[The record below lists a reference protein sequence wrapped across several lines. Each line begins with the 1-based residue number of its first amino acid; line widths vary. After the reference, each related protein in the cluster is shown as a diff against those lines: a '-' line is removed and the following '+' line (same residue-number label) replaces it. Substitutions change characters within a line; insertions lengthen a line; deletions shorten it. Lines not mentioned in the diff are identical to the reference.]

1 MNILN
6 YFFNKIKIETQIKVY
21 KIITHGTTT
30 ISTKIKMSASL
41 FIGYARTT
49 CTKEQVKHVFNS
61 VFDEDIVSNVDERIK
76 KDTNGYDYKMFFIH
90 FSHTNDELEL
100 MMARTVKEGF
110 VPIIYATEYDKKLG
124 ERVERYWK
132 VLPFAP
138 KPVKP
143 TGIRIMTEEEA
154 ARLARPNRIDLLLK
168 AAAQLDEEK
177 RPIQPTRIDILLKA
191 AAELEEGE
199 VSP

>member
-1 MNILN
+1 LN
-6 YFFNKIKIETQIKVY
+6 YGFNIITIFFIKIKIETTITIY
-21 KIITHGTTT
+21 NIITHSTT
-30 ISTKIKMSASL
+30 ITIITTIKMASTSSL

-61 VFDEDIVSNVDERIK
+61 AFQENIVSNVDERIK
-76 KDTNGYDYKMFFIH
+76 KDTNGYDYKMFFVH
-90 FSHTNDELEL
+90 FSHTNDELDL

-138 KPVKP
+138 KP
-143 TGIRIMTEEEA
+143 TGIRIMSEEEA
-154 ARLARPNRIDLLLK
+154 ARLARPKRIESLELPSK
-168 AAAQLDEEK
+168 
-177 RPIQPTRIDILLKA
+177 

>member
-1 MNILN
+1 MN
-6 YFFNKIKIETQIKVY
+6 
-21 KIITHGTTT
+21 
-30 ISTKIKMSASL
+30 SASL

-49 CTKEQVKHVFNS
+49 CSKEQVKEVFKS
-61 VFDEDIVSNVDERIK
+61 VLQEDIVSSVDERIK
-76 KDTNGYDYKMFFIH
+76 TDKDGFDYKMFFVH
-90 FSHTNDELEL
+90 FSRINDELEL
-100 MMARTVKEGF
+100 IMARTIKEGF
-110 VPIIYATEYDKKLG
+110 VPIIYNTEYDKKLG
-124 ERVERYWK
+124 ERVDRYWK

-154 ARLARPNRIDLLLK
+154 ARLARPKRIESLEL
-168 AAAQLDEEK
+168 
-177 RPIQPTRIDILLKA
+177 PTITTSK

>member
-1 MNILN
+1 MA
-6 YFFNKIKIETQIKVY
+6 
-21 KIITHGTTT
+21 
-30 ISTKIKMSASL
+30 SSL

-49 CTKEQVKHVFNS
+49 CSKEQVKEVFNN
-61 VFDEDIVSNVDERIK
+61 VFEEDIVSSVDERIK
-76 KDTNGYDYKMFFIH
+76 KDTNGYDYKMFFVH
-90 FSHTNDELEL
+90 FSHINDELEL

-110 VPIIYATEYDKKLG
+110 VPIIYTTEYDKKLG

-143 TGIRIMTEEEA
+143 TGIRIMSEEES
-154 ARLARPNRIDLLLK
+154 ARLARPKRIESLEL
-168 AAAQLDEEK
+168 
-177 RPIQPTRIDILLKA
+177 PTK

>member
-1 MNILN
+1 MN
-6 YFFNKIKIETQIKVY
+6 
-21 KIITHGTTT
+21 
-30 ISTKIKMSASL
+30 SASL

-49 CTKEQVKHVFNS
+49 CSKEQVKEVFKS
-61 VFDEDIVSNVDERIK
+61 VLQEDIVSNVDERIK
-76 KDTNGYDYKMFFIH
+76 TDKDGFDYKMFFVH
-90 FSHTNDELEL
+90 FSRMNDELEL
-100 MMARTVKEGF
+100 IMARTIKEGF
-110 VPIIYATEYDKKLG
+110 VPIIYNTEYDKKLG
-124 ERVERYWK
+124 ERVDRYWK

-154 ARLARPNRIDLLLK
+154 ARLARPKRIESLEL
-168 AAAQLDEEK
+168 
-177 RPIQPTRIDILLKA
+177 PTK

>member
-1 MNILN
+1 MN
-6 YFFNKIKIETQIKVY
+6 
-21 KIITHGTTT
+21 
-30 ISTKIKMSASL
+30 SASL

-49 CTKEQVKHVFNS
+49 CSKEQVKEVFNS
-61 VFDEDIVSNVDERIK
+61 VLQEEIVSKVDERIK
-76 KDTNGYDYKMFFIH
+76 ADKDGFDYKMFFVH
-90 FSHTNDELEL
+90 FSHMNDDLEL
-100 MMARTVKEGF
+100 IMARTIKEGF
-110 VPIIYATEYDKKLG
+110 VPIIYNTEYDKKLG
-124 ERVERYWK
+124 ERVDRYWK

-154 ARLARPNRIDLLLK
+154 ARLARPKRIESLVLEL
-168 AAAQLDEEK
+168 
-177 RPIQPTRIDILLKA
+177 PTK

>member
-1 MNILN
+1 MN
-6 YFFNKIKIETQIKVY
+6 
-21 KIITHGTTT
+21 
-30 ISTKIKMSASL
+30 SASL

-49 CTKEQVKHVFNS
+49 CSKEQVKEVFNS
-61 VFDEDIVSNVDERIK
+61 VLQEDIVSKVDERIK
-76 KDTNGYDYKMFFIH
+76 TDTNGFDYKMFFVH

-100 MMARTVKEGF
+100 IMARTIKEGF

-124 ERVERYWK
+124 ERVDRYWK

-154 ARLARPNRIDLLLK
+154 ARLARPKRIESLVLEL
-168 AAAQLDEEK
+168 
-177 RPIQPTRIDILLKA
+177 PTK

>member
-1 MNILN
+1 MN
-6 YFFNKIKIETQIKVY
+6 
-21 KIITHGTTT
+21 
-30 ISTKIKMSASL
+30 SASL

-49 CTKEQVKHVFNS
+49 CSKEQVKEVFNS
-61 VFDEDIVSNVDERIK
+61 VLQEEIVSNVDERTK
-76 KDTNGYDYKMFFIH
+76 TDKDGFDYKMFFVH
-90 FSHTNDELEL
+90 FSRTNDELEL
-100 MMARTVKEGF
+100 IKARTIKEGF
-110 VPIIYATEYDKKLG
+110 VPIIYNTEYDKKLG
-124 ERVERYWK
+124 ERVDRYWK

-154 ARLARPNRIDLLLK
+154 ARLARPKRIESLEL
-168 AAAQLDEEK
+168 
-177 RPIQPTRIDILLKA
+177 PTK

>member
-1 MNILN
+1 MN
-6 YFFNKIKIETQIKVY
+6 
-21 KIITHGTTT
+21 
-30 ISTKIKMSASL
+30 SASL

-49 CTKEQVKHVFNS
+49 CSKEQVKHVFNS

-76 KDTNGYDYKMFFIH
+76 TDTNGFDYKMFFVH
-90 FSHTNDELEL
+90 FSHTNDELDL

-154 ARLARPNRIDLLLK
+154 ARLARPKRIESLELPK
-168 AAAQLDEEK
+168 AAV
-177 RPIQPTRIDILLKA
+177 
-191 AAELEEGE
+191 ELEEGE

>member
-1 MNILN
+1 MNIIT
-6 YFFNKIKIETQIKVY
+6 YFFIKIKIETKITRY
-21 KIITHGTTT
+21 KTITPGPPAIITT
-30 ISTKIKMSASL
+30 IKMNSASL
-41 FIGYARTT
+41 FIGYARAT
-49 CTKEQVKHVFNS
+49 CSKEQVKHVFNS

-76 KDTNGYDYKMFFIH
+76 TDTNGFDYKMFFVH
-90 FSHTNDELEL
+90 FSHTNDELDL

-124 ERVERYWK
+124 ERVDRYWK

-154 ARLARPNRIDLLLK
+154 ARLARPKRIESLVLEL
-168 AAAQLDEEK
+168 
-177 RPIQPTRIDILLKA
+177 PTK

>member
-1 MNILN
+1 
-6 YFFNKIKIETQIKVY
+6 
-21 KIITHGTTT
+21 
-30 ISTKIKMSASL
+30 MSSSL

-49 CTKEQVKHVFNS
+49 CTTAQVKDVFNN
-61 VFDEDIVSNVDERIK
+61 VLDDDIVTRVDERIK
-76 KDTNGYDYKMFFIH
+76 KDTNGYDYKMFFVH
-90 FSHTNDELEL
+90 FSHTNGDLEL

-110 VPIIYATEYDKKLG
+110 VPIIYDTEYDKKLG

-154 ARLARPNRIDLLLK
+154 ARLARPKRIESLEL
-168 AAAQLDEEK
+168 
-177 RPIQPTRIDILLKA
+177 PTK
-191 AAELEEGE
+191 AAELEDGE

>member
-1 MNILN
+1 MN
-6 YFFNKIKIETQIKVY
+6 
-21 KIITHGTTT
+21 
-30 ISTKIKMSASL
+30 SASL

-49 CTKEQVKHVFNS
+49 CSKEQVKEVFKS
-61 VFDEDIVSNVDERIK
+61 VLQEDIVSNVDERIK
-76 KDTNGYDYKMFFIH
+76 TDKDGFDYKMFFVH
-90 FSHTNDELEL
+90 FSRINDELEL
-100 MMARTVKEGF
+100 IMARTIKEGF
-110 VPIIYATEYDKKLG
+110 VPIIYNTEYDKKLG
-124 ERVERYWK
+124 ERVDRYWK

-154 ARLARPNRIDLLLK
+154 ARLARPKRIESLEL
-168 AAAQLDEEK
+168 
-177 RPIQPTRIDILLKA
+177 PTK

>member
-1 MNILN
+1 MN
-6 YFFNKIKIETQIKVY
+6 
-21 KIITHGTTT
+21 
-30 ISTKIKMSASL
+30 SASL
-41 FIGYARTT
+41 FIGYARAT
-49 CTKEQVKHVFNS
+49 CSKEQVKHVFNS

-76 KDTNGYDYKMFFIH
+76 TDTNGFDYKMFFVH
-90 FSHTNDELEL
+90 FSHTNDELDL

-124 ERVERYWK
+124 ERVDRYWK

-154 ARLARPNRIDLLLK
+154 ARLARPKRIESLELPSITSSK
-168 AAAQLDEEK
+168 AAV
-177 RPIQPTRIDILLKA
+177 
-191 AAELEEGE
+191 ELEEGE

>member
-1 MNILN
+1 MNMNILN
-6 YFFNKIKIETQIKVY
+6 YFFIKIKIETTITIY

-30 ISTKIKMSASL
+30 ISTTIKMSASL

-132 VLPFAP
+132 VLPFTP
-138 KPVKP
+138 KPVK
-143 TGIRIMTEEEA
+143 ISDVRVMTEEQ
-154 ARLARPNRIDLLLK
+154 
-168 AAAQLDEEK
+168 AAAIPRPKHLDA
-177 RPIQPTRIDILLKA
+177 PIVEGVVIA
-191 AAELEEGE
+191 LEEE
-199 VSP
+199 SV

>member
-1 MNILN
+1 MA
-6 YFFNKIKIETQIKVY
+6 
-21 KIITHGTTT
+21 
-30 ISTKIKMSASL
+30 SSL

-49 CTKEQVKHVFNS
+49 CSKEQVKEVFNN
-61 VFDEDIVSNVDERIK
+61 VFEEDIVSSVDERIK
-76 KDTNGYDYKMFFIH
+76 KDANGYDYKMFFVH
-90 FSHTNDELEL
+90 FSHINDELEL

-110 VPIIYATEYDKKLG
+110 VPIIYTTEYDKKLG

-143 TGIRIMTEEEA
+143 TGIRIMSEEEA
-154 ARLARPNRIDLLLK
+154 ARLARPKRIESLEL
-168 AAAQLDEEK
+168 
-177 RPIQPTRIDILLKA
+177 PTK

>member
-132 VLPFAP
+132 VLPFTP
-138 KPVKP
+138 KPVQI
-143 TGIRIMTEEEA
+143 TGVRVMTEEETA
-154 ARLARPNRIDLLLK
+154 SISRPK
-168 AAAQLDEEK
+168 HLDA
-177 RPIQPTRIDILLKA
+177 PIVEGILLA
-191 AAELEEGE
+191 EEGI
-199 VSP
+199 SL